1 MAQLKDKVQNALDEG
16 RILILGAHILLGFQL
31 RSFLEKGFETLPVSS
46 QLLKLA
52 GLGLILVAV
61 ALLVA
66 PTAYHRIVERGEDTE
81 EIHSYT
87 SRVMT
92 FALLPFAL
100 ALGLDIY
107 VAAAKIGGTTVGAL
121 AGVFASFAALFFWY
135 GLEAVPRGG
144 GGRVRATARK
154 EEGELE
160 IFDMRPEGERGK
172 KGEGGEVRDKIKHVL
187 TEARMALPGAQALL
201 GFQLIAVLM
210 ESFDRLPASSKYVHL
225 ASLVCIALSIVLLMT
240 PAAYHRIVEK
250 GEETE
255 HFHRFA
261 GRLVVAALV
270 PLALGICGG
279 VYVVVQKVLASTFI
293 AVVASV
299 VTLAV
304 FYELWFGLTV
314 YRRIQRDHEKPKTGT
329 PGLFGASQ

>member
-46 QLLKLA
+46 RFLMLG
-52 GLGLILVAV
+52 GLGLLLIAV

-92 FALLPFAL
+92 FALLPLAL

-144 GGRVRATARK
+144 GGGGRVRATARK

-160 IFDMRPEGERGK
+160 IFDM
-172 KGEGGEVRDKIKHVL
+172 
-187 TEARMALPGAQALL
+187 
-201 GFQLIAVLM
+201 
-210 ESFDRLPASSKYVHL
+210 
-225 ASLVCIALSIVLLMT
+225 
-240 PAAYHRIVEK
+240 
-250 GEETE
+250 
-255 HFHRFA
+255 
-261 GRLVVAALV
+261 
-270 PLALGICGG
+270 
-279 VYVVVQKVLASTFI
+279 
-293 AVVASV
+293 
-299 VTLAV
+299 
-304 FYELWFGLTV
+304 
-314 YRRIQRDHEKPKTGT
+314 
-329 PGLFGASQ
+329 